1 MITIISII
9 INITLILFLWI
20 LLVSSQ
26 KVKTD
31 EEIYLEDIL
40 QMEYLK
46 NYRIKH
52 CKKYIIWY
60 NYKKLYTENFNGRKR
75 KVYERGLKRG

>member
-52 CKKYIIWY
+52 CKK
-60 NYKKLYTENFNGRKR
+60 
-75 KVYERGLKRG
+75 

>member
-26 KVKTD
+26 KEKTD

-52 CKKYIIWY
+52 CKK
-60 NYKKLYTENFNGRKR
+60 
-75 KVYERGLKRG
+75 

>member
-40 QMEYLK
+40 LMEYLK

-52 CKKYIIWY
+52 FKK
-60 NYKKLYTENFNGRKR
+60 
-75 KVYERGLKRG
+75 

>member
-46 NYRIKH
+46 NYRLKH
-52 CKKYIIWY
+52 CKK
-60 NYKKLYTENFNGRKR
+60 
-75 KVYERGLKRG
+75 

>member
-20 LLVSSQ
+20 LLVSSK

-52 CKKYIIWY
+52 CKK
-60 NYKKLYTENFNGRKR
+60 
-75 KVYERGLKRG
+75 

>member
-26 KVKTD
+26 KLKTD

-52 CKKYIIWY
+52 CKK
-60 NYKKLYTENFNGRKR
+60 
-75 KVYERGLKRG
+75 

>member
-1 MITIISII
+1 MATIISII
-9 INITLILFLWI
+9 INITLILFLWV

-26 KVKTD
+26 KTKTD

-52 CKKYIIWY
+52 CKK
-60 NYKKLYTENFNGRKR
+60 
-75 KVYERGLKRG
+75 